1 MKEQERFDAI
11 EAENARLLSRMTK
24 IMDAGPRMSVLHRTK
39 VFISNAPTRRN
50 EALRVSKLNEV
61 VLERINKTGP
71 YYDCKQ
77 WAKERKATEHI
88 LGGMG
93 LYPYVP
99 PPVKRADDFF
109 EKDPLKEKS
118 YEAKLDEQWAT
129 SLSAFAQRSS
139 VLDEEFEKQDQGRR
153 AVSLTPSSLKRP
165 GNDDWML
172 PGLGRPGLYS
182 HAKEGKT
189 MQVIPDGRLPYQFT
203 VRTPSP
209 KQKRSGDSVVRP
221 DSISKNVL
229 IAKPAAP
236 EIELGDEITLEKA
249 PDRSGL
255 KSREGRPTSAA
266 KPTSASRP
274 TSASAVR
281 PTSANTARPMSATTR
296 PTSATKAVS
305 SSSRPSSATAA
316 AAFEEAE
323 QNVSTATNDLS
334 LEVGEQNVSAAENDL
349 SSEISATS
357 VQGSE
362 VIVDSTLNRPT
373 SAASVQASEVI
384 VDSTL
389 NHPTSA
395 DAAEHLASHVPSTAE
410 SQQNEA
416 VTEPGS
422 ADKDV
427 EALHVAV
434 PSDDIPVKGLAILD
448 TLPTNLGGDESAT
461 PHSDVELISAGNP
474 AAAVTDD
481 QPGISADSSQPQTVE
496 SIDTSEASAGASE
509 ASAGASA
516 IDEPAA
522 HDSAGSEAKPM

>member
-1 MKEQERFDAI
+1 
-11 EAENARLLSRMTK
+11 
-24 IMDAGPRMSVLHRTK
+24 
-39 VFISNAPTRRN
+39 
-50 EALRVSKLNEV
+50 
-61 VLERINKTGP
+61 
-71 YYDCKQ
+71 
-77 WAKERKATEHI
+77 
-88 LGGMG
+88 
-93 LYPYVP
+93 
-99 PPVKRADDFF
+99 
-109 EKDPLKEKS
+109 
-118 YEAKLDEQWAT
+118 
-129 SLSAFAQRSS
+129 
-139 VLDEEFEKQDQGRR
+139 
-153 AVSLTPSSLKRP
+153 
-165 GNDDWML
+165 
-172 PGLGRPGLYS
+172 
-182 HAKEGKT
+182 
-189 MQVIPDGRLPYQFT
+189 
-203 VRTPSP
+203 
-209 KQKRSGDSVVRP
+209 
-221 DSISKNVL
+221 
-229 IAKPAAP
+229 
-236 EIELGDEITLEKA
+236 
-249 PDRSGL
+249 
-255 KSREGRPTSAA
+255 
-266 KPTSASRP
+266 
-274 TSASAVR
+274 
-281 PTSANTARPMSATTR
+281 
-296 PTSATKAVS
+296 
-305 SSSRPSSATAA
+305 
-316 AAFEEAE
+316 
-323 QNVSTATNDLS
+323 

-474 AAAVTDD
+474 AAAVLDD
-481 QPGISADSSQPQTVE
+481 QPGISADSSQPQSVE
-496 SIDTSEASAGASE
+496 SIDTSE